1 MFNLYLSYNTTNKFG
16 FNQMDNKVAIDPIA
30 KVIHNMK
37 INGSNFTW
45 TKKTNRMNQSPIQLH
60 VTWIKS
66 GKNLRQ

>member
-1 MFNLYLSYNTTNKFG
+1 MINKLVP
-16 FNQMDNKVAIDPIA
+16 NQMDNKVGIDQTA

-45 TKKTNRMNQSPIQLH
+45 TKKTNRMNQSQIQLH
-60 VTWIKS
+60 LTWMKS

>member
-1 MFNLYLSYNTTNKFG
+1 
-16 FNQMDNKVAIDPIA
+16 MDNKVGIDPIV